1 LYLFVPLFER
11 FFVFY
16 VIHWFKCFF
25 EVKIKK
31 IMLGGYFDCAGTIG
45 LAFIF
50 ALGDGWGEPRLIV
63 EPLS

>member
-1 LYLFVPLFER
+1 MKLGFGGYVKFIVSSLYLFVPLFER

-31 IMLGGYFDCAGTIG
+31 SCWVDI
-45 LAFIF
+45 
-50 ALGDGWGEPRLIV
+50 LIV
-63 EPLS
+63 QELSA

>member
-1 LYLFVPLFER
+1 MKLGFGGYVKFIVSSLYLFVPLFER

-31 IMLGGYFDCAGTIG
+31 SCCVDI
-45 LAFIF
+45 
-50 ALGDGWGEPRLIV
+50 LIV
-63 EPLS
+63 QERSA